1 MRIPERMIWR
11 VPPTRS
17 APVRDPDPL
26 APRGQSVDAAR
37 GPSLGPSLDPSPVA
51 RGRRRWTRVGVAVE
65 PPGDGPPSR
74 VRYQWDA
81 DTELLVASIGDR
93 RNGGAAAASLE
104 LEGADGS
111 WLTIELRAGRFCGLE
126 VAVWPPV
133 RLRTA
138 VEPPLA
144 TEPGHVSVPELL
156 ALGATTDVEVDT
168 QLVVEADRQ
177 RRTYHFRLGRS
188 RPTRAVRVG
197 RDILL
202 DVDEDGD
209 LAGLWLLNVPAQP
222 LPH

>member
-1 MRIPERMIWR
+1 MH
-11 VPPTRS
+11 
-17 APVRDPDPL
+17 DPDPL
-26 APRGQSVDAAR
+26 GPR
-37 GPSLGPSLDPSPVA
+37 GPSLDAARSLADGP
-51 RGRRRWTRVGVAVE
+51 RNRRRWTSVGVAVE
-65 PPGDGPPSR
+65 PAADGPPST

-81 DTELLVASIGDR
+81 DTEILAASIVDR
-93 RNGGAAAASLE
+93 RGGGASATSLE
-104 LEGADGS
+104 LEGKDGS

-133 RLRTA
+133 RLRSA
-138 VEPPLA
+138 VAPPRA
-144 TEPGHVSVPELL
+144 TEPGHVSVPALA
-156 ALGATTDVEVDT
+156 ALGGTTDVEVDT
-168 QLVVEADRQ
+168 LLVVEADRR

-222 LPH
+222 IPH